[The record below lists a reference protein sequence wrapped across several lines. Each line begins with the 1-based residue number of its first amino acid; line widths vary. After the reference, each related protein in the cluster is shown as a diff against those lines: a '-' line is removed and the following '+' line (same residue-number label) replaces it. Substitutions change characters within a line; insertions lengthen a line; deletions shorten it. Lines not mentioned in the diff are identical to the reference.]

1 MAIGSGR
8 WGGLRQEPYNPNP
21 KDADNDGIVQEGTPF
36 ERPIGTRYLSAAGE
50 EISSLLNGS
59 NVSQLDGLRLVDA
72 NDNPVEYRQSW
83 RSESLS
89 LGERQE
95 TIGQSLGTVGQT
107 LGTVD
112 EVPAT
117 GDYRIEHRPPGRGE
131 GAPLHALDQLYPPDV
146 YSADA
151 MRLYG
156 SGVRAD
162 AAKDREMAEVIQRV
176 RGNPD
181 AEVIMYRAVPV
192 DGVDTINAGDWV
204 TPSRLYA
211 VEHGEGPMRG
221 EYRIIEMRVRAG
233 DLHTDGNYIYEF
245 GYDPMPAAKP
255 IDDRD
260 LSPAAKEL
268 HDDIIPSW
276 RSGDEAWADFPDL
289 EERGVA
295 LIDAY
300 ENGEIDVYDYESRYT
315 EIVTEGLERRLDS
328 ISQVYGAETGDVLD
342 AWVRG
347 DYGAT
352 ESIRDGISEGQYSG
366 LIELIDDSPP
376 QETLWRGMMID
387 AETQQRMEAAGVISM
402 PLGATSSNERAAG
415 EYAGLSVT
423 GGGPSS
429 VMIKV
434 EGAKAFP
441 ARTISPV
448 ESDDEWLVAGD
459 FEIVSVDEYVKP
471 GAFADATPIKQWTV
485 RPRRKSDP
493 ESTRANVPKGKDLRP
508 QDKNLL
514 VSALDENGE
523 ISRKNKTVNPD
534 GTMSIE
540 GMNADGS
547 FADFDEEIE
556 EALDARWEELGVTR
570 DELTL
575 NLAHAAMIALGY
587 DPSTDEFDAE
597 QVAEGLAKAQWYS
610 EQSDRLRAL
619 ADSEDVDFD
628 RVVAAAVVM
637 SAGRQWDGVVNGNYE
652 STERIVKLLKAD
664 EPIEITPAMAAFMR
678 WRRKRGQMQTS
689 KLGFHQDLKSGQ
701 ALRPSELDSVQLVEV
716 LYAANALRGYKTFK
730 AWKKDSNSGK
740 RSPKGHK
747 GVEPPYPVFTSKGT
761 LQVKQATAVIR
772 GDVSVR
778 EAISGPKYSS
788 FFSNLFRPDVD
799 YSSTNDTWHYRVM
812 AGNLVLNSL
821 ANKEIIGSGTMRE
834 LTLKGEAKFG
844 TWVVDEATGVRTW
857 KPAVASAQDLFQSGI
872 QRGEE
877 GLGNGDAMFRD
888 VTKMSRGALA
898 ALQLSYPE
906 IFGDMKLHEM
916 QALVWVYYGG
926 GTVSAVEGLDLW
938 ADALSKLPVDGAW
951 VDLVD

>member
-36 ERPIGTRYLSAAGE
+36 ERPIGTRYLNAAGE

-245 GYDPMPAAKP
+245 GYDPMPTAKP

-434 EGAKAFP
+434 EGANAFP

-448 ESDDEWLVAGD
+448 ESDDEWLVAGE

-493 ESTRANVPKGKDLRP
+493 ESPRANVPKAKEMRP
-508 QDKNLL
+508 QDKG
-514 VSALDENGE
+514 VMFSSLDKDGVRSTDDKVVHPNG
-523 ISRKNKTVNPD
+523 TL
-534 GTMSIE
+534 SIE

-547 FADFDEEIE
+547 FVEFSEELE
-556 EALDARWEELGVTR
+556 KKLDARFEELGISR

-575 NLAHAAMIALGY
+575 NLAHSAMIAMGY
-587 DPSTDEFDAE
+587 DPVTGDFDPE
-597 QVAEGLAKAQWYS
+597 KVKEGLEKSRWYS
-610 EQSDRLRAL
+610 EQGDRLRAL
-619 ADSEDVDFD
+619 ADAQDVDLE
-628 RVVAAAVVM
+628 RVVAAATVM
-637 SAGRQWDGVVNGNYE
+637 SAGRLWDGPANGNYE
-652 STERIVKLLKAD
+652 STERLINILKAD
-664 EPIEITPAMAAFMR
+664 EPIEITPAMAEFLA
-678 WRRKRGQMQTS
+678 WRKGKATKKTS
-689 KLGFHQDLKSGQ
+689 SLGFHQDLKPGQ
-701 ALRPSELDSVQLVEV
+701 SIRPSELDSAQLVEV
-716 LYAANALRGYKTFK
+716 LYAANSMRGYTSFKDWKRDSDTGTKT
-730 AWKKDSNSGK
+730 
-740 RSPKGHK
+740 PKGYT
-747 GVEPPYPVFTSKGT
+747 GVESPYPLFTSKGT
-761 LQVKQATAVIR
+761 LQVKQAVAVLR
-772 GDVSVR
+772 GDVTVR
-778 EAISGPKYSS
+778 DAISGPKYSS
-788 FFSNLFRPDVD
+788 FYSNLLRPDLD

-812 AGNLVLNSL
+812 AGNAVLNPL
-821 ANKEIIGSGTMRE
+821 TNKNKLGSGTMRE
-834 LTLKGEAKFG
+834 LTLKTEAKFG
-844 TWVVDEATGVRTW
+844 HWEIDEETGVRTW
-857 KPAVASAQDLFQSGI
+857 KAYTATAQDLFQSGLASKPN
-872 QRGEE
+872 
-877 GLGNGDAMFRD
+877 GLGSGDLMFRD
-888 VTKMSRGALA
+888 STKISRGALA
-898 ALQLSYPE
+898 SLKAAHPE
-906 IFGDMKLHEM
+906 IFGDMTLHEM
-916 QALVWVYYGG
+916 QALVWVHYGG
-926 GTVSAVEGLDLW
+926 GTMSADEGLDIW
-938 ADALSKLPVDGAW
+938 GDALSKLPVDGAW
-951 VDLVD
+951 IDLID